1 MFKCDCVVASYF
13 PYCNSPHHECACTLL
28 LVVMVM
34 ASIVTISKND
44 YQTFRLCDDAGAWL
58 VMYCQSQVWGDLVWG
73 GILQQHANIHSCL
86 HVTWKYPLVFTCSGA
101 AQRSSFLCA
110 RGNWMQAAEAGLLIA
125 LRWQMSAAKLLQARW
140 QMVAGGAPGHCRINI
155 TNTGL

>member
-1 MFKCDCVVASYF
+1 MWWHLIFPTAIPHIMSVPAS
-13 PYCNSPHHECACTLL
+13 LL

-101 AQRSSFLCA
+101 EQRSSFLCA

-140 QMVAGGAPGHCRINI
+140 QMVAGGAPGLVTRINI